1 MNDKE
6 LTPEMLDRL
15 NTNSKL
21 MYEQGYS
28 EEDIEAMAK
37 SFFEKFAVEKPG
49 KENVVVEEDVA
60 TATEEVST
68 SGVGPLAPQEE
79 DDKDKFDPK
88 TQFDRFKINLEP
100 KIEQDTP
107 KIIVDPS
114 TISPEQK
121 RQLAI
126 DRELDP
132 DKQVS
137 KIALINNEFFEAQD
151 SLSSYAKKANAAK
164 ASIDALN
171 FAAKTNPESV
181 DDAMRAEFN
190 KELKIL
196 NENAEKYN
204 DLNARYGNNI
214 AEWRESNINL
224 VPGRK
229 EVLGDIKRTT
239 PEQLQSFDERI
250 AKLNEEIEN
259 LPIPKATF
267 RPVGMA
273 DFANPLDSPERSNL
287 KDQIK
292 TIEKLKA
299 DLIKKNTDVDFYE
312 AGAEYYI
319 DNKAVPRSEMEKFL
333 GSNKY
338 EDILNGEGS
347 VKLDIKNDEYLQAIA
362 NQQAE
367 AAAIGEYTRSA
378 KASAAGFYDVFSKNT
393 KMFAAEVLDAFL
405 DAEQVSGVLGAF
417 EAAPIAGSPI
427 VTLSAKNAYSVAKK
441 ESEETGEDIDDVF
454 LRRYYDELDGTSKAI
469 SGPQLYK
476 TEDVIDI

>member
-6 LTPEMLDRL
+6 LTSEMLNRL
-15 NTNSKL
+15 NANSKL

-28 EEDIEAMAK
+28 EEDIDAMAK
-37 SFFEKFAVEKPG
+37 SFFEQFAVEKPG
-49 KENVVVEEDVA
+49 KKDVVVEEDVD
-60 TATEEVST
+60 TATEESSA

-88 TQFDRFKINLEP
+88 VQLKINLEP
-100 KIEQDTP
+100 KIEPDVP
-107 KIIVDPS
+107 EIIVDPS
-114 TISPEQK
+114 TVSPEQK

-132 DKQVS
+132 EKQFS

-151 SLSSYAKKANAAK
+151 SLSSYAKKANAAQ

-171 FAAKTNPESV
+171 FAAEINPESV
-181 DDAMRAEFN
+181 DDAMREEYN

-204 DLNARYGNNI
+204 DLNARYDNNI
-214 AEWRESNINL
+214 AEWRESNISM

-229 EVLGDIKRTT
+229 EILGDTKRTT

-250 AKLNEEIEN
+250 AKLTEEIDN
-259 LPIPKATF
+259 LPIPRATF
-267 RPVGMA
+267 RPAGMA
-273 DFANPLDSPERSNL
+273 DIADPLDSPERSNL
-287 KDQIK
+287 KNQIK

-319 DNKAVPRSEMEKFL
+319 DNKAVPRSEMDKFL

-338 EDILNGEGS
+338 EDILNGKGS
-347 VKLDIKNDEYLQAIA
+347 VKLDIKNDEYLQAI
-362 NQQAE
+362 NDQQIE
-367 AAAIGEYTRSA
+367 AAATGEYIRSA
-378 KASAAGFYDVFSKNT
+378 RASAAGFYDVFAKGGKVKRFFRRS
-393 KMFAAEVLDAFL
+393 A
-405 DAEQVSGVLGAF
+405 GVRCF
-417 EAAPIAGSPI
+417 RCI
-427 VTLSAKNAYSVAKK
+427 
-441 ESEETGEDIDDVF
+441 
-454 LRRYYDELDGTSKAI
+454 
-469 SGPQLYK
+469 
-476 TEDVIDI
+476 